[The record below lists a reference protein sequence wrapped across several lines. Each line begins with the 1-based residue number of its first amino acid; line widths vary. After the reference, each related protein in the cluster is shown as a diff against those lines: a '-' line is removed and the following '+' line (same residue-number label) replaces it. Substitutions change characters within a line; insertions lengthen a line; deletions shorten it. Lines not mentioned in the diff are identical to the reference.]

1 MTAAVAVMA
10 VAAVAAADYKTI
22 VYRPFYRRGGFLY
35 AENHAIDAW
44 FSDSLSDVRT

>member
-22 VYRPFYRRGGFLY
+22 VYRPFYRGGFLY
-35 AENHAIDAW
+35 AENHAIVAW
-44 FSDSLSDVRT
+44 FSNSLSNVRTE